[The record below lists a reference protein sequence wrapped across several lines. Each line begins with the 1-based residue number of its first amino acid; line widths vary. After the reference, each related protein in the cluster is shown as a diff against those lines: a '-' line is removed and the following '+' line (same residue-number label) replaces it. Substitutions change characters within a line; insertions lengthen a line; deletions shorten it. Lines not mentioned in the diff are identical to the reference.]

1 MKGGERPG
9 SRDGGP
15 ALRPRER
22 ILAVAIRLFLEE
34 GIGAVGVH
42 RIVDEAGVALMTLY
56 RHFEGK
62 DGVVVAALEQ
72 WSAGSVGWLAD
83 EVDRCGDDP
92 EARFAGLWTALER
105 RLSAEAGGGSLVVI
119 AAVGLR
125 RAPGHPAWKA
135 IAEHRM
141 AVGQRLEDLVKPL
154 DVADPPAVAVRLQS
168 LAEAAEAAA
177 VAGQR
182 AGVLDLGTLAGAV
195 LG

>member
-22 ILAVAIRLFLEE
+22 ILAAAIRLFLEE

-56 RHFEGK
+56 RHFGGK

-83 EVDRCGDDP
+83 QVDRCGDDP

-119 AAVGLR
+119 AAVELR
-125 RAPGHPAWKA
+125 RVPGHPAWKA
-135 IAEHRM
+135 IAEHRK
-141 AVGQRLEDLVKPL
+141 AVGQLLEDLVKPL
-154 DVADPPAVAVRLQS
+154 DVADPPAVAVRLES

-182 AGVLDLGTLAGAV
+182 AGALDLGTLAGAV

>member
-9 SRDGGP
+9 SRDGRP

-56 RHFEGK
+56 RHFGGK

-92 EARFAGLWTALER
+92 EARFAGLWAALER
-105 RLSAEAGGGSLVVI
+105 RLSVEDVGRWSWSPPSSTGGCLGARPGRRSPSIGWRCGSYW
-119 AAVGLR
+119 R
-125 RAPGHPAWKA
+125 TW
-135 IAEHRM
+135 
-141 AVGQRLEDLVKPL
+141 
-154 DVADPPAVAVRLQS
+154 
-168 LAEAAEAAA
+168 
-177 VAGQR
+177 
-182 AGVLDLGTLAGAV
+182 
-195 LG
+195 